1 MSDKQLRTL
10 ILLGLAGVA
19 VWYVVS
25 KSGASANQYV
35 PGPVNITPIN
45 PGLLPPSPTDT
56 THIQPGSFMPGSFM
70 PGFVSGGS
78 VLPWNL

>member
-25 KSGASANQYV
+25 KASAAV
-35 PGPVNITPIN
+35 PGPVTITPIN
-45 PGLLPPSPTDT
+45 PGLLPAPAPSPTDT
-56 THIQPGSFMPGSFM
+56 THIQPGSFM